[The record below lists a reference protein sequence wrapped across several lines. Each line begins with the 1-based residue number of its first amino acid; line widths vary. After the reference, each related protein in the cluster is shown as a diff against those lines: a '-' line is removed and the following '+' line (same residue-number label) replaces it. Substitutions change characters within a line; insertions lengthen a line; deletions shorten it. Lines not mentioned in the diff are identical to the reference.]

1 MGSGH
6 DALRSKRAIEPDPE
20 WIVPD
25 RVYAPGYESRPRV
38 SAVSDPADRDML
50 WDDLWRGGAILI
62 LIGIGVAS
70 ISSVIV

>member
-1 MGSGH
+1 
-6 DALRSKRAIEPDPE
+6 
-20 WIVPD
+20 
-25 RVYAPGYESRPRV
+25 
-38 SAVSDPADRDML
+38 VSDPADRDML